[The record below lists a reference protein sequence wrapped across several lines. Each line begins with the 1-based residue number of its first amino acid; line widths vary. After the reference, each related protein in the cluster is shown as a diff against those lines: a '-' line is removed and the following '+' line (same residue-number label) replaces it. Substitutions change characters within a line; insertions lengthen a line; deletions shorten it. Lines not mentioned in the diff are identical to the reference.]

1 MENLKISNIPIYRAK
16 KIDSDEWVIGYYQTE
31 TGTNVEDK
39 NNMFRTLRHII
50 IDLDKHQLRL
60 DLFGDKKLHDDSH
73 IREQYEIDPTTL
85 AIHFPDILDSQGNK
99 IFASLSEDGKGGDIV
114 ISKSYPFY
122 GDAPEITDSNGK
134 CEELN
139 YKGLLLSTS
148 TGCYINYIKVS
159 DRVKGCAIGCA
170 IEDFNEFKSIGIQE

>member
-1 MENLKISNIPIYRAK
+1 MIPIFRAK
-16 KIDSDEWVIGYYQTE
+16 KIDNDEYVIFNSFYEYENKYYAINKIINQTID
-31 TGTNVEDK
+31 GWFTNVMIPLTYK
-39 NNMFRTLRHII
+39 
-50 IDLDKHQLRL
+50 IDL
-60 DLFGDKKLHDDSH
+60 
-73 IREQYEIDPTTL
+73 TTIS
-85 AIHFPDILDSQGNK
+85 IHFPDMLDSQGNK

-139 YKGLLLSTS
+139 YKGLLLFTS
-148 TGCYINYIKVS
+148 TGCYMDYIKVS
-159 DRVKGCAIGCA
+159 DRVRGCAIGCA